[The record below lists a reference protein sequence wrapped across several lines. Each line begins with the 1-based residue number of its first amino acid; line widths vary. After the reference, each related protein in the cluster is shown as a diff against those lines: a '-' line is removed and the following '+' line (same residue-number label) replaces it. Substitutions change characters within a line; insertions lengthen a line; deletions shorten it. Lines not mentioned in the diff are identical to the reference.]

1 VGHGLDGDGDVVEF
15 TGRDVFQVVDQR
27 QNSVVEKVASPASG
41 SEQGANDRGTPWAS
55 DATVRHT
62 HTSTL
67 VPRTGVIWT
76 TMRERPP
83 RHCKKVGC
91 QSLPQRTLTYVYSD
105 QEAVIGPLSLRP
117 EPHSYDLCEA
127 HADRLTVPQGWQV
140 VRYRPFPE
148 VG

>member
-1 VGHGLDGDGDVVEF
+1 
-15 TGRDVFQVVDQR
+15 
-27 QNSVVEKVASPASG
+27 
-41 SEQGANDRGTPWAS
+41 
-55 DATVRHT
+55 
-62 HTSTL
+62 
-67 VPRTGVIWT
+67 
-76 TMRERPP
+76 MRERPP

-91 QSLPQRTLTYVYSD
+91 QSLPQWTLTYVYSD